1 MKLELGNFYV
11 KDIVFGDKTK
21 YEDGILS
28 VNKEECLAFVRRDPH
43 ITEADLRIVK
53 PGDMVRLVP
62 VKEAVEMPRKGKWR
76 CTVPWLHRPPFSG
89 WKWKN
94 TLPEGN
100 EPSGCGTSLGR
111 IPGRTDR
118 HGRRGSKV
126 YLFLP
131 A

>member
-21 YEDGILS
+21 YENGILT
-28 VNKEECLAFVRRDPH
+28 VDKEDCLAFVKRDPH

-62 VKEAVEMPRKGKWR
+62 VKEAVECRVKVMGTH
-76 CTVPWLHRPPFSG
+76 CSQVTQDHCHRPE
-89 WKWKN
+89 
-94 TLPEGN
+94 TEG
-100 EPSGCGTSLGR
+100 PT
-111 IPGRTDR
+111 
-118 HGRRGSKV
+118 
-126 YLFLP
+126 

>member
-62 VKEAVEMPRKGKWR
+62 VKEAVESVSYTHLGWNKNRRKMEWR
-76 CTVPWLHRPPFSG
+76 RNTGGLEICFIPFR
-89 WKWKN
+89 
-94 TLPEGN
+94 L
-100 EPSGCGTSLGR
+100 
-111 IPGRTDR
+111 
-118 HGRRGSKV
+118 
-126 YLFLP
+126 
-131 A
+131 